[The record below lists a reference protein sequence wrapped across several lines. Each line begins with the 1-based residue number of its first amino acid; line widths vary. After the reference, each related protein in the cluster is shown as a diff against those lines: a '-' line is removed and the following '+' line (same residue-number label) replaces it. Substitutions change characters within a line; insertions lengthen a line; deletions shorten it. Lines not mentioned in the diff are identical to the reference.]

1 MMLLHD
7 ATVNDYNIS
16 NGTTLML
23 LKVTTSFH
31 YEITKIV
38 KDKKLKMNVQLQFVC
53 ELMATLAKP
62 FTWCSG
68 SSCCFF
74 ICSIVQKH
82 TFNGS
87 SVIVYLFSSLFFNIL
102 HYCNEKLF
110 KGSNV
115 RNNLFGRKI

>member
-62 FTWCSG
+62 FT
-68 SSCCFF
+68 
-74 ICSIVQKH
+74 
-82 TFNGS
+82 
-87 SVIVYLFSSLFFNIL
+87 
-102 HYCNEKLF
+102 
-110 KGSNV
+110 
-115 RNNLFGRKI
+115 